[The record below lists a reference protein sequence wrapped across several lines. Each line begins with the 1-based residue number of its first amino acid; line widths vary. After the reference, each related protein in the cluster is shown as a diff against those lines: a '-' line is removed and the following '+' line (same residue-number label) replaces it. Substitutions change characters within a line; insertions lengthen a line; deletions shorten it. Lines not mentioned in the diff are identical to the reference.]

1 MKDFQQILAQ
11 IAKEHGTT
19 PEEVLREMQAA
30 IDTAYAS
37 PTAEQKTIQDAIPSQ
52 GDRPT
57 PEELVSHLASL
68 LGGNFH

>member
-1 MKDFQQILAQ
+1 MKDFQKILAQ

-30 IDTAYAS
+30 IDAAYTNPS
-37 PTAEQKTIQDAIPSQ
+37 AEEKYIQNAIPSQ
-52 GDRPT
+52 GERPT

-68 LGGNFH
+68 LGGSSH